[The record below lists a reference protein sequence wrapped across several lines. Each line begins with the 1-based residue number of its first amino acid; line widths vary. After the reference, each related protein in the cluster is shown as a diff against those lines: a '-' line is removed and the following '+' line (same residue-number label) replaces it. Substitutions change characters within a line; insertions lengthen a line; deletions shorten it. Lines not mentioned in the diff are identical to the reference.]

1 MLTADRLW
9 AASSKKLSRRPRRQ
23 RSCRDTPT
31 GHSSAKQRSEGEHMA
46 ARKLTHAA
54 IRPVKE
60 RIEDELLARPGVV
73 GVDINEKT
81 KGGKPTGELSI
92 VVYVEQKRPRN
103 AVDKAHLIPA
113 EIEGI
118 PTDVQEERIE
128 LFPAFV
134 AVADVAPLVDATK
147 YTTIHGGIS
156 MGPCRSVHL
165 EPPDVPAAG
174 DYIFVG
180 TLGAIVKDR
189 ATQAVMGLTNFHVAC
204 VDNAWAAGNTMAQP
218 GRVDGGSCP
227 ADVFATLTRAT
238 LSEHVDGA
246 VVSVN
251 TSKTTDC
258 VIEEIGGVKGQAA
271 AALNMAV
278 RKRGRTTGL
287 TYGKV
292 TSIDASVSIPYGDG
306 LGTHT
311 LKNQVRIAADTAKSA
326 MFSDHGDSG
335 SVVVTDDNKVVA
347 LLFGGSNVATYANPI
362 QFVLDELSVDLCV
375 KSSIIVTKPA
385 ICGPI
390 LTKPVV
396 CQVTKLTVNCG
407 LVTKPVICS
416 VVTTPATC
424 LIKTKACPPV
434 TIACPPR
441 SLACVPDI
449 PGGPGGPIE
458 RPASATDDLGDLY
471 GRPDNGAT
479 DDAFWLGYYTALDAL
494 SESEQDEQG

>member
-1 MLTADRLW
+1 M
-9 AASSKKLSRRPRRQ
+9 P
-23 RSCRDTPT
+23 
-31 GHSSAKQRSEGEHMA
+31 

-73 GVDINEKT
+73 GVDINEKM

-92 VVYVEQKRPRN
+92 VVYVEDKKPK
-103 AVDKAHLIPA
+103 AALDKANMIPA

-134 AVADVAPLVDATK
+134 AITDIEPLVDATK
-147 YTTIHGGIS
+147 YATIHGGIS

-189 ATQAVMGLTNFHVAC
+189 ATQAVMALTNFHVAC
-204 VDNAWAAGNTMAQP
+204 VDNGWAAGNTMCQP
-218 GRVDGGSCP
+218 GRVDGGTCP
-227 ADVFATLTRAT
+227 ADTFGTLTRAA

-251 TSKTTDC
+251 AGKTTDC
-258 VIEEIGGVKGQAA
+258 VIEEIGAVKGQAA
-271 AALNMAV
+271 AAINMAV

-287 TYGKV
+287 TYGSV
-292 TSIDASVSIPYGDG
+292 TSVDASVSIPYGDG

-311 LKNQVRIAADTAKSA
+311 LKNQVRIAADPSKSA
-326 MFSDHGDSG
+326 VFSDHGDSG

-347 LLFGGSNVATYANPI
+347 LLFGGSSVATYANPI

-375 KSSIIVTKPA
+375 KSTLILTKPA

-396 CQVTKLTVNCG
+396 CQVTKLVVNCG
-407 LVTKPVICS
+407 LVTKPAICS
-416 VVTTPATC
+416 VVTTPAAC
-424 LIKTKACPPV
+424 LIKTKACPVV
-434 TIACPPR
+434 TAACPPQ

-449 PGGPGGPIE
+449 PGGPGGPVE
-458 RPASATDDLGDLY
+458 HPASTTGDLGDLY
-471 GRPDNGAT
+471 GRPDSGTA

-494 SESEQDEQG
+494 SESEQNEEG